1 MWRYWQALR
10 RAIPSNPDFD
20 LKVIEALPVP
30 GSVRRAGL
38 LRRAWSKR
46 VVYPWRIRRL
56 PPADVYHLL
65 DHSFAYLLPW
75 LPRSVRIV
83 ATVHDL
89 APLDDPACLS
99 PAQMRRFRRT
109 VECLRLA
116 SRLVVDSQFTAQR
129 VAAHLG
135 VAERNISVLPLGVDS
150 AVFTPQ
156 PAARPGPYVISVG
169 SCDARKNLAA
179 LVPVLREARRSIPGL
194 TLVRVGDPLPA
205 TLRLELE
212 GLLSGRLIELG
223 SVDDRTLATEYSG
236 ALALLFPSRLEG
248 FGLPVL
254 EAMACGCPV
263 VCSDASS
270 LPEAGGDAALY
281 FNPDDATAA
290 AGHLARLAAQPE
302 CRASL
307 VAAGLKR
314 AGQFTWHAHAK
325 ALAGIYREMV
335 AN

>member
-10 RAIPSNPDFD
+10 RTFPSNPDFG
-20 LKVIEALPVP
+20 LKVIEALAPP
-30 GSVRRAGL
+30 GFVRRAGL
-38 LRRAWSKR
+38 LHRAWSKR
-46 VVYPWRIRRL
+46 VVYPWRVRRL

-65 DHSFAYLLPW
+65 DHSFAYLLPS
-75 LPRSVRIV
+75 LPRNSKIV

-129 VAAHLG
+129 VSAHLG
-135 VAERNISVLPLGVDS
+135 VDERDINVLPLGVDS

-156 PAARPGPYVISVG
+156 PAARAGHYVISVG
-169 SCDARKNLAA
+169 SCDTRKNLGA
-179 LVPVLREARRSIPGL
+179 LVPALREARRSIPEL
-194 TLVRVGDPLPA
+194 TLVRVGDPLPVQ
-205 TLRLELE
+205 LRAELE

-281 FNPDDATAA
+281 FNPDDAAA
-290 AGHLARLAAQPE
+290 AGVQLAQLAAQPAR
-302 CRASL
+302 RASL

-314 AGQFTWHAHAK
+314 AGQITWQAHAK
-325 ALAGIYREMV
+325 ALAGIYRDT
-335 AN
+335 AAS